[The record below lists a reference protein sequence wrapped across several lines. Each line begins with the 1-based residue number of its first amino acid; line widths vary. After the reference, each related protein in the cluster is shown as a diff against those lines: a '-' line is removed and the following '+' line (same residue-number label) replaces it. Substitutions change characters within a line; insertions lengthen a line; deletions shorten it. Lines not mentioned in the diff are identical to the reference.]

1 MTSANIDIILIQYC
15 VRRSYVQESAGPRV
29 LYREQLPVE
38 EAAEDGQMRRRLR
51 HELLQ
56 GSKDQKAKGAVDMQ
70 RRHAVHQRH
79 RDHTEVR
86 VREKMLLTT
95 RPLHRIIIAPN
106 CTY

>member
-1 MTSANIDIILIQYC
+1 MLIRPC
-15 VRRSYVQESAGPRV
+15 RVRRSYVQEGAGARV
-29 LYREQLPVE
+29 LHGEQLPVE
-38 EAAEDGQMRRRLR
+38 EAAEDGQVRGRLR

-56 GSKDQKAKGAVDMQ
+56 GAQDQKAEGAVDMQ

-95 RPLHRIIIAPN
+95 RPLHSTVIAPIR
-106 CTY
+106 TYR